1 MDSNGLIIN
10 ASFVGLFGHSARA
23 HFPVCLNKFDTFST
37 GASNTMQTEF
47 CKQLGI
53 DAPIFAF
60 THCRDVV
67 VAVSKAGGIGVLGA
81 VGFTAEQLKEELDWI
96 DAHIGEHIYGVD
108 VAIPQKYEGMEETS
122 ADDLVKMLQAAIPE
136 QHRKFAEKLLSDHHV
151 PEIPDNDGEV
161 SLSFSAL
168 QAQVLVDEALTRPQ
182 CRMIV
187 NALGTPPA
195 SIIQQVHEAGRLIGA
210 LAGRLKHGL
219 SHKEAGLDFIVCQGS
234 EGGGHAG
241 EVTSMV
247 LWPQMVDAVA
257 PLPVL
262 AAGGIGNGRQI
273 LAAMSMGVSGVWM
286 GSTWLNSAEADAQP
300 AQRESYM
307 SASSEDTVRSRSW
320 TGKTCRMLK
329 NEWTEAWDRADTPD
343 PLPMP
348 LQGYLTFDA
357 VRRTHKYAG
366 SGECQKIAFNPV
378 GQVVGQMNSV
388 EACRDIMFR
397 LLTEYADALDHIQA
411 ITPQE

>member
-1 MDSNGLIIN
+1 
-10 ASFVGLFGHSARA
+10 
-23 HFPVCLNKFDTFST
+23 
-37 GASNTMQTEF
+37 MQTEF

-53 DAPIFAF
+53 EVPIFAF

-81 VGFTAEQLKEELDWI
+81 VGFTRDQLREELDWI
-96 DAHIGEHIYGVD
+96 DAHIGEGIYGVD
-108 VAIPQKYEGMEETS
+108 VAIPQKYEGMEET
-122 ADDLVKMLQAAIPE
+122 DPEQLVKMLQDAIPE
-136 QHRKFAEKLLSDHHV
+136 QHRKFADQLLSDHGV
-151 PEIPDNDGEV
+151 PAWPDDNGEV

-168 QAQVLVDEALTRPQ
+168 QASVLVDEALTRPA

-195 SIIQQVHEAGRLIGA
+195 DIVQQVHDSGRLIGA
-210 LAGRLKHGL
+210 LAGRLKHGIN
-219 SHKEAGLDFIVCQGS
+219 HKQAGLDFVVCQGS

-241 EVTSMV
+241 EVASMV

-262 AAGGIGNGRQI
+262 AAGGIANGRQI
-273 LAAMSMGVSGVWM
+273 LAALSMGTEGVWM
-286 GSTWLNSAEADAQP
+286 GSMWLNSTEAAAEP

-307 SASSEDTVRSRSW
+307 AATSEDTVRSRSW
-320 TGKTCRMLK
+320 TGKTARMLK
-329 NEWTEAWDRADTPD
+329 NEWTEAWERPDTPD

-357 VRRTHKYAG
+357 VRRTHRYAG
-366 SGECQKIAFNPV
+366 AGDCQKVAFNPI
-378 GQVVGQMNSV
+378 GQVVGQINEIES
-388 EACRDIMFR
+388 CRDIVFR
-397 LLTEYADALDHIQA
+397 LLSEYADALERINGL
-411 ITPQE
+411 TPG

>member
-1 MDSNGLIIN
+1 
-10 ASFVGLFGHSARA
+10 
-23 HFPVCLNKFDTFST
+23 
-37 GASNTMQTEF
+37 MQTEF

-81 VGFTAEQLKEELDWI
+81 VGFTADQLREELDWI
-96 DAHIGEHIYGVD
+96 DAHIGDHIYGVD

-122 ADDLVKMLQAAIPE
+122 ADELVKMLQAAIPE
-136 QHRKFAEKLLSDHHV
+136 QHRKFADQLLSDHGV
-151 PEIPDNDGEV
+151 PKIPDNDGEV

-195 SIIQQVHEAGRLIGA
+195 NVIHQVHKAGRLIGA
-210 LAGRLKHGL
+210 LAGRLKHGIN
-219 SHKEAGLDFIVCQGS
+219 HKEAGLDFVVCQGS

-247 LWPQMVDAVA
+247 LWPQMVDALA

-273 LAAMSMGVSGVWM
+273 LAAMSMGVSGVWL
-286 GSTWLNSAEADAQP
+286 GSTWLNSAEAHAEP

-329 NEWTEAWDRADTPD
+329 NEWTEAWDREDTPD

-378 GQVVGQMNSV
+378 GQVVGQMNAV
-388 EACRDIMFR
+388 ESCRDIMFR
-397 LLTEYADALDHIQA
+397 LLTEYAEALDHIQA

>member
-1 MDSNGLIIN
+1 
-10 ASFVGLFGHSARA
+10 
-23 HFPVCLNKFDTFST
+23 
-37 GASNTMQTEF
+37 MQTEF

-53 DAPIFAF
+53 ELPIFAF

-81 VGFTAEQLKEELDWI
+81 VGFTADQLAEELDWI
-96 DAHIGEHIYGVD
+96 DAHIGDHIYGVD

-122 ADDLVKMLQAAIPE
+122 AEDLVKMLKAAIPE
-136 QHRKFAEKLLSDHHV
+136 QHRQFAEQLLKDHGV

-161 SLSFSAL
+161 SLSFSAI
-168 QAQVLVDEALTRPQ
+168 QAQVLVDEALTRPN

-187 NALGTPPA
+187 NALGTPPED
-195 SIIQQVHEAGRLIGA
+195 IVEQVHGAGRLIGA

-219 SHKEAGLDFIVCQGS
+219 HHKNAGLDFIVCQGS

-262 AAGGIGNGRQI
+262 AAGGIADGRQM
-273 LAAMSMGVSGVWM
+273 LAAMSMGVSGVWL
-286 GSTWLNSAEADAQP
+286 GSMWLNSVEASAEP

-307 SASSEDTVRSRSW
+307 AATSEDTVRSRAW
-320 TGKTCRMLK
+320 TGKTARMLK
-329 NEWTEAWDRADTPD
+329 NSWTEAWEQPDTPD

-366 SGECQKIAFNPV
+366 SGDCQKVAFNPI
-378 GQVVGQMNSV
+378 GQVVGQINSS
-388 EACRDIMFR
+388 ESCRDIVFR
-397 LLTEYADALDHIQA
+397 LLTQYSEALDHLNTIM
-411 ITPQE
+411 PQE

>member
-1 MDSNGLIIN
+1 
-10 ASFVGLFGHSARA
+10 
-23 HFPVCLNKFDTFST
+23 
-37 GASNTMQTEF
+37 MQTQF

-53 DAPIFAF
+53 EAPIFAF

-67 VAVSKAGGIGVLGA
+67 VEVSKAGGIGVLGA
-81 VGFTAEQLKEELDWI
+81 VGFTADQLKEELNWI
-96 DAHIGEHIYGVD
+96 DAHIGDHIYGVD
-108 VAIPQKYEGMEETS
+108 VAIPQKYEGMEET
-122 ADDLVKMLQAAIPE
+122 DPDELVKMLKAAIPE
-136 QHRKFAEKLLSDHHV
+136 QHVKFAEKLLTDRGV
-151 PEIPDNDGEV
+151 PVYPDNDGEV

-195 SIIQQVHEAGRLIGA
+195 DVIKQVHEAGRLIGA
-210 LAGRLKHGL
+210 LAGRLKHGIN
-219 SHKEAGLDFIVCQGS
+219 HKNAGLDFVVCQGS

-241 EVTSMV
+241 EVTSLV

-262 AAGGIGNGRQI
+262 AAGGIGNGRQM
-273 LAAMSMGVSGVWM
+273 LAAMSMGVSGVWL
-286 GSTWLNSAEADAQP
+286 GSMWLNSTEATAEP

-329 NEWTEAWDRADTPD
+329 NEWTEAWDREDTPD
-343 PLPMP
+343 ALPMP

-366 SGECQKIAFNPV
+366 SGECQKVAFNPV
-378 GQVVGQMNSV
+378 GQVVGQINSV
-388 EACRDIMFR
+388 ESCRDIVFR
-397 LLTEYADALDHIQA
+397 LLTEYGDAFDHINA

>member
-1 MDSNGLIIN
+1 
-10 ASFVGLFGHSARA
+10 
-23 HFPVCLNKFDTFST
+23 
-37 GASNTMQTEF
+37 MQTDF

-53 DAPIFAF
+53 EAPIFAF

-81 VGFTAEQLKEELDWI
+81 VGFTADQLKEELDWI
-96 DAHIGEHIYGVD
+96 DAHIGDHIYGVD
-108 VAIPQKYEGMEETS
+108 VAIPQRYEGMEET
-122 ADDLVKMLQAAIPE
+122 DPDELVKMLNDAIPQ
-136 QHRKFAEKLLSDHHV
+136 QHRKFAEKLLNDHGV

-168 QAQVLVDEALTRPQ
+168 QASVLVDEALTRPR

-195 SIIQQVHEAGRLIGA
+195 DIVKQVHDSGRLIGA
-210 LAGRLKHGL
+210 LAGRLKHGVR
-219 SHKEAGLDFIVCQGS
+219 HKEAGLDFVVCQGS

-247 LWPQMVDAVA
+247 LWPQMVDAVS

-273 LAAMSMGVSGVWM
+273 MAAMSMGVSGVWL
-286 GSTWLNSAEADAQP
+286 GSMWLNSVEATAEP

-307 SASSEDTVRSRSW
+307 SATSEDTVRSRSW
-320 TGKTCRMLK
+320 TGKTARMLK
-329 NEWTEAWDRADTPD
+329 TEWTEAWDREDTPD

-366 SGECQKIAFNPV
+366 SGECQKVAFNPV
-378 GQVVGQMNSV
+378 GQVVGQINSV
-388 EACRDIMFR
+388 ESCRDIVFR
-397 LLTEYADALDHIQA
+397 LLTEYGEAFDHINA
-411 ITPQE
+411 ITPQD

>member
-1 MDSNGLIIN
+1 
-10 ASFVGLFGHSARA
+10 
-23 HFPVCLNKFDTFST
+23 
-37 GASNTMQTEF
+37 MQTEF
-47 CKQLGI
+47 CQQLGI
-53 DAPIFAF
+53 EVPIFAF

-81 VGFTAEQLKEELDWI
+81 VGFSAAQLKEELDWI
-96 DAHIGEHIYGVD
+96 DAHIGDHIYGVD
-108 VAIPQKYEGMEETS
+108 TAIPQKYEGMDKTSPEE
-122 ADDLVKMLQAAIPE
+122 LVAMLKDAIPE
-136 QHRKFAEKLLSDHHV
+136 QHRKFAEKLLSDHGV
-151 PEIPDNDGEV
+151 PEWPDKDDEIT
-161 SLSFSAL
+161 LSFSAV
-168 QAQVLVDEALTRPQ
+168 QAQALVDEALTHDK

-195 SIIQQVHEAGRLIGA
+195 DIVEQVHASGRLIGA

-219 SHKEAGLDFIVCQGS
+219 AHKAAGLDFIVCQGS

-262 AAGGIGNGRQI
+262 AAGGIANGRQM
-273 LAAMSMGVSGVWM
+273 LAAMSMGCAGVWM
-286 GSTWLNSAEADAQP
+286 GSMWLNSEEASAEP

-307 SASSEDTVRSRSW
+307 RATSEDTVRSRSF
-320 TGKTCRMLK
+320 TGKTARMLK
-329 NEWTEAWDRADTPD
+329 NEWTEAWERTDTPD

-357 VRRTHKYAG
+357 VRRTHRYAG
-366 SGECQKIAFNPV
+366 SGECQKVAFNPI
-378 GQVVGQMNSV
+378 GQVVGQINQV
-388 EACRDIMFR
+388 ESCRDIVFR
-397 LLTEYADALDHIQA
+397 LLSEYSDALEHINA
-411 ITPQE
+411 ITPQD

>member
-1 MDSNGLIIN
+1 
-10 ASFVGLFGHSARA
+10 
-23 HFPVCLNKFDTFST
+23 
-37 GASNTMQTEF
+37 MQTEF

-53 DAPIFAF
+53 ELPIFAF

-81 VGFTAEQLKEELDWI
+81 VGFTADQLAEELDWI
-96 DAHIGEHIYGVD
+96 DAHIGDHIYGVD

-122 ADDLVKMLQAAIPE
+122 AEDLVKMLKAAIPE
-136 QHRKFAEKLLSDHHV
+136 QHRQFAEQLLKDHGV

-161 SLSFSAL
+161 SLSFSAI
-168 QAQVLVDEALTRPQ
+168 QAQVLVDEALTRPN

-187 NALGTPPA
+187 NALGTPPED
-195 SIIQQVHEAGRLIGA
+195 IVEQVHGAGRLIGA

-219 SHKEAGLDFIVCQGS
+219 HHKNACLDFIVCQGS

-262 AAGGIGNGRQI
+262 AAGGIADGRQM
-273 LAAMSMGVSGVWM
+273 LAAMSMGVSGVWL
-286 GSTWLNSAEADAQP
+286 GSMWLNSVEASAEP

-307 SASSEDTVRSRSW
+307 AATSEDTVRSRAW
-320 TGKTCRMLK
+320 TGKTARMLK
-329 NEWTEAWDRADTPD
+329 NSWTEAWEQPDTPD

-366 SGECQKIAFNPV
+366 SGDCQKVAFNPI
-378 GQVVGQMNSV
+378 GQVVGQINSS
-388 EACRDIMFR
+388 ESCRDIVFR
-397 LLTEYADALDHIQA
+397 LLTQYSEALDHLNTIM
-411 ITPQE
+411 PQE

>member
-1 MDSNGLIIN
+1 
-10 ASFVGLFGHSARA
+10 
-23 HFPVCLNKFDTFST
+23 
-37 GASNTMQTEF
+37 MQTEF
-47 CKQLGI
+47 CKQLGLEV
-53 DAPIFAF
+53 PIFAF

-81 VGFTAEQLKEELDWI
+81 VGFSPARLKEELDWI
-96 DAHIGEHIYGVD
+96 DEHIGDHIYGVD
-108 VAIPQKYEGMEETS
+108 TAIPQKYEGMDKTTPEE
-122 ADDLVKMLQAAIPE
+122 LVKMLNEAIPQ
-136 QHRKFAEKLLSDHHV
+136 QHREFAAKLLSDHGV
-151 PEIPDNDGEV
+151 PEWPDKDDEV
-161 SLSFSAL
+161 TLSFSAV
-168 QAQVLVDEALTRPQ
+168 QAQALVDEALTRPK

-195 SIIQQVHEAGRLIGA
+195 DIVKQVHDSGRLIGA

-219 SHKEAGLDFIVCQGS
+219 AHKAAGLDFVVCQGS

-273 LAAMSMGVSGVWM
+273 LAALAMGAQGVWL
-286 GSTWLNSAEADAQP
+286 GSRWLVSEEAHAEP

-307 SASSEDTVRSRSW
+307 KATSEDTVRSRSF
-320 TGKTCRMLK
+320 TGKTARMLK
-329 NEWTEAWDRADTPD
+329 NEWTEAWERDDTPD

-357 VRRTHKYAG
+357 VRRTSRYAG
-366 SGECQKIAFNPV
+366 SGDCQKVAFNPI
-378 GQVVGQMNSV
+378 GQVVGQINEV
-388 EACRDIMFR
+388 ESCRDIVFQ
-397 LLTEYADALDHIQA
+397 LLNEYTDALEHINSL
-411 ITPQE
+411 TPEV